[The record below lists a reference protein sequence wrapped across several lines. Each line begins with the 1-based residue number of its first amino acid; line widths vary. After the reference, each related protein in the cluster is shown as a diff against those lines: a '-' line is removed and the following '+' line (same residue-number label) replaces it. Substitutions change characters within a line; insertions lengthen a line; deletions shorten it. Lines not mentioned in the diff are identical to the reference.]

1 MLLVSTVALATSLL
15 LTSQNLAHAQDV
27 GCSAI
32 YNDFALSSNPS
43 SSSSSSS
50 YRKCYTDLAYNTALV
65 LQGANPNFS
74 DILSQICSRPACS
87 HSTLVSANSQ
97 YLAACASSIDVENAN
112 GNMLQI
118 GKIALE
124 LYFAEPIRAIYCTL
138 DPNARPPP
146 APPKPPGEPA
156 TIPSPPPPSYCLE
169 QPVVGSSNSKF
180 ATNLAIYLTSGTI
193 RAAQAPFFETLD
205 QTDTCSPCS
214 QRIISA
220 SISYLSENL
229 MPRIGPFYTPEFV
242 QYWTKLVVAYNALCK
257 TSLVQR
263 WPEGTLN
270 VTAAIALAVA
280 PPVISSSQSAPEPAS
295 RASTVG
301 SSTSNRSSHGSS
313 AASTYSVS
321 QGCMVVSVVVTVG
334 ASVAS
339 SLLPWL

>member
-1 MLLVSTVALATSLL
+1 MRLVSTVALAASLLL
-15 LTSQNLAHAQDV
+15 LTSQNLAHAQDTS
-27 GCSAI
+27 CSAI
-32 YNDFALSSNPS
+32 YNDFAPS
-43 SSSSSSS
+43 STPSST
-50 YRKCYTDLAYNTALV
+50 YQKCYTDQAYNTALV
-65 LQGANPNFS
+65 LQGANPNYS
-74 DILSQICSRPACS
+74 DILSQVCSRPACS
-87 HSTLVSANSQ
+87 RSTLVSASSQ
-97 YLAACASSIDVENAN
+97 YLAACASSIDAENAN
-112 GNMLQI
+112 GNMLQT

-124 LYFAEPIRAIYCTL
+124 LYFAEPIRAVYCTP
-138 DPNARPPP
+138 DPNAHPPP
-146 APPKPPGEPA
+146 APATPPGGPA

-169 QPVVGSSNSKF
+169 QPVVGSSTSKF

-205 QTDTCSPCS
+205 QSDTCSPCS

-242 QYWTKLVVAYNALCK
+242 QYWTKLVIAYNALCK

-270 VTAAIALAVA
+270 VTTVLVLAV
-280 PPVISSSQSAPEPAS
+280 PPVIPSSQSAPEPAS
-295 RASTVG
+295 RASTAG
-301 SSTSNRSSHGSS
+301 SSTANRPPQGSS
-313 AASTYSVS
+313 ATSSYSVS
-321 QGCMVVSVVVTVG
+321 QGCMVASVVVAVG

>member
-1 MLLVSTVALATSLL
+1 MRLISTVALATSLL
-15 LTSQNLAHAQDV
+15 LTSQNLAHAQDAN
-27 GCSAI
+27 CSAI
-32 YNDFALSSNPS
+32 YNDFAPS
-43 SSSSSSS
+43 STPSSV
-50 YRKCYTDLAYNTALV
+50 YQKCYTDQAYNTALV
-65 LQGANPNFS
+65 LQGANPNYS

-97 YLAACASSIDVENAN
+97 YLAACESSIDAETAN
-112 GNMLQI
+112 GNILQT

-124 LYFAEPIRAIYCTL
+124 LFFAEPIRAVYCTL
-138 DPNARPPP
+138 DPNAHPPP
-146 APPKPPGEPA
+146 APPATPGGGPA
-156 TIPSPPPPSYCLE
+156 ATPSPPPPSYCLE
-169 QPVVGSSNSKF
+169 QPVVGSPTSKF

-220 SISYLSENL
+220 SVSYLSENL

-242 QYWTKLVVAYNALCK
+242 QYWAKLVIAYNALCK
-257 TSLVQR
+257 TSLVQS

-270 VTAAIALAVA
+270 VTTVPVPAVV
-280 PPVISSSQSAPEPAS
+280 PPVIPSSPAAGPAAP
-295 RASTVG
+295 ASTVG
-301 SSTSNRSSHGSS
+301 PSTASRPPRGSS
-313 AASTYSVS
+313 ATSSYSVS
-321 QGCMVVSVVVTVG
+321 QGYMVASVVVVVG

>member
-1 MLLVSTVALATSLL
+1 MGLVSTVAIATSLL
-15 LTSQNLAHAQDV
+15 LFTSQNLAYAQDAN
-27 GCSAI
+27 CSAI
-32 YNDFALSSNPS
+32 YNDFAPS
-43 SSSSSSS
+43 STPSSI
-50 YRKCYTDLAYNTALV
+50 YQKCYTDQAYNTALV
-65 LQGANPNFS
+65 LQGVNPNYS

-97 YLAACASSIDVENAN
+97 YLAACASSIDAETAN
-112 GNMLQI
+112 GNILQT

-124 LYFAEPIRAIYCTL
+124 LFFAEPIRAVYCTL
-138 DPNARPPP
+138 DPNAHPPP
-146 APPKPPGEPA
+146 APPVTPGSVPA
-156 TIPSPPPPSYCLE
+156 TTPSPPPPSYCLE
-169 QPVVGSSNSKF
+169 QPVVGSPTSKF

-220 SISYLSENL
+220 SVSYLSENL

-242 QYWTKLVVAYNALCK
+242 QYWSKLVVAYNALCK
-257 TSLVQR
+257 TSLVQS

-270 VTAAIALAVA
+270 VTTVPVPAPSTSPSSPAAAEPAA
-280 PPVISSSQSAPEPAS
+280 PP
-295 RASTVG
+295 STVG
-301 SSTSNRSSHGSS
+301 PSNAGRSPRGNS
-313 AASTYSVS
+313 ATLSYSVS
-321 QGCMVVSVVVTVG
+321 PGFVVASVVVAVG